1 MGFFLL
7 RVWIWVCGFGENERK
22 GKGGKWISP
31 SERDCGERDLM
42 KWRGEKGFLRP
53 LRAGGSGFGRRFGS
67 SFEAQAVD
75 KRNGRL
81 LSPSF
86 LL

>member
-1 MGFFLL
+1 
-7 RVWIWVCGFGENERK
+7 
-22 GKGGKWISP
+22 
-31 SERDCGERDLM
+31 M